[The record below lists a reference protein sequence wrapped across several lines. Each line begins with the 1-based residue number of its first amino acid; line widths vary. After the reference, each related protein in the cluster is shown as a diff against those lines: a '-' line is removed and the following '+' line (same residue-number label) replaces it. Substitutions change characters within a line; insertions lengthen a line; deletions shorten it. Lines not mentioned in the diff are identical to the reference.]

1 MNSSSVSIDKERGPR
16 FHNHREIKDATN
28 IYSSGELKP
37 VRKKEKTCTLAGVQ
51 LTARENTRQENEKF
65 KILPPLV
72 KDHSLCTI
80 YQLEYLFVK
89 YYVLKI

>member
-16 FHNHREIKDATN
+16 FHNHQEIKDATN

-37 VRKKEKTCTLAGVQ
+37 VRKVERTC
-51 LTARENTRQENEKF
+51 TRQENEKF

-80 YQLEYLFVK
+80 YQLEYFIC
-89 YYVLKI
+89 KILCFKNMIV